1 MLKLFIADDEQ
12 NIRDGLKFILDWESL
27 GLRLCGEASTGKD
40 AVRQIEDL
48 IPDVVLL
55 DIKMP
60 GLTGL
65 EVMEEVRRNFFR
77 RGIQFPAFIILSG
90 YSEFDYARK
99 ALNLGARAYILKPVD
114 EDELERAVVSSCGQ
128 INRIRGLEETSRRS
142 EESSVRNFLM
152 NMLHSGNPPDTSEV
166 EGSAFL
172 SDAGSAEYICVL
184 FSPSYCASGD
194 PSALSRLADES
205 FRFFSRV
212 VLNISGGIVTVLRT
226 SNSEAVGNSIARAAR
241 QHPERTFI
249 CRGGTG
255 IGYGGIL
262 ASYRDA
268 ISLVPVLFYMSGEP
282 CVSRPF
288 LQSAA
293 SSCPVVTSSPEEE
306 YGSLIDSLLFCI
318 ETYNKE
324 RMETEL
330 EKLRNRMR
338 IVTRPQEDTRRDLI
352 YCLVE
357 LRGRLKKKYQER
369 DITDGETFDVV
380 PGILENRTFDESFFY
395 LRKVVN
401 SMLENFSFNTSDSVI
416 VKVIAYV
423 QSNYMSDL
431 KLELLGDMF
440 NCNSAYLGKRFRKYT
455 GVQFNT
461 YLDNLR
467 IEESKRRLRETDLKV
482 YQISKLVGYSNTDYF
497 FMKFKKHTGI
507 TPREFKRRVEAGEEL

>member
-12 NIRDGLKFILDWESL
+12 NIRDGLKFILDWKSL
-27 GLRLCGEASTGKD
+27 GLKLCGEASTGKD

-48 IPDVVLL
+48 IPDVVLI

-65 EVMEEVRRNFFR
+65 EVMEEVRRNFSR

-99 ALNLGARAYILKPVD
+99 ALNLGAVAYILKPVD
-114 EDELERAVVSSCGQ
+114 EDELEKAVTSSCGQ
-128 INRIRGLEETSRRS
+128 INRIRGLEENSRRS
-142 EESSVRNFLM
+142 EENSVRNFLM
-152 NMLHSGNPPDTSEV
+152 NMLHSGSRPDTSEV
-166 EGSAFL
+166 EGSVFF
-172 SDAGSAEYICVL
+172 SDAGSAGYICVL

-194 PSALSRLADES
+194 PVALSRLADEC

-212 VLNISGGIVTVLRT
+212 VLNISGSIVTVLRT
-226 SNSEAVGNSIARAAR
+226 SNSEAVENSIARAAR

-249 CRGGTG
+249 CRGRTGTG
-255 IGYGGIL
+255 YEGIL
-262 ASYRDA
+262 SSFRDA
-268 ISLVPVLFYMSGEP
+268 VSLVPALFYMSGEP
-282 CVSRPF
+282 CITVGFIQAAVSP
-288 LQSAA
+288 
-293 SSCPVVTSSPEEE
+293 CGDSSPEEG
-306 YGSLIDSLLFCI
+306 YDSLIDSLIFCI
-318 ETYNKE
+318 ETYNKD

-330 EKLRNRMR
+330 ENLRSRMR
-338 IVTRPQEDTRRDLI
+338 IVTKPQEDTRRDLI

-357 LRGRLKKKYQER
+357 LRNRLQKKYQER

-467 IEESKRRLRETDLKV
+467 IEEAKRRLRETDLKV